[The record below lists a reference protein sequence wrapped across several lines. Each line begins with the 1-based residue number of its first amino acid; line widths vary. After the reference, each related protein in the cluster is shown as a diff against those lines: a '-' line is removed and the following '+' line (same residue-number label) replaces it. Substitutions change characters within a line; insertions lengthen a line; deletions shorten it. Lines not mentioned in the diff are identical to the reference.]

1 MRQWPGPILNIPWD
15 ILSQDLVK
23 YLSRDID
30 SWNHRIIYKLDRC
43 HGDGGHNFEMPVE
56 FGGDTIILNAKVLF

>member
-1 MRQWPGPILNIPWD
+1 MWQWPGPILNISWD

-30 SWNHRIIYKLDRC
+30 SWNHRIIYNLDRC
-43 HGDGGHNFEMPVE
+43 HGGHNFEMPVD
-56 FGGDTIILNAKVLF
+56 FGGETIILNAIVSF